1 MIRKQNNNVSLG
13 YTFLYY
19 EIAFIWCLV
28 NSYDADRRGERGFHM
43 IISGT
48 FSVIGY
54 ILIIALS
61 SVSDVAK
68 YIGVV
73 IATIGGELKT
83 NFYVTI
89 DRYYNMTKFTNETI
103 YKLLQLLD
111 S

>member
-1 MIRKQNNNVSLG
+1 MFNLG
-13 YTFLYY
+13 YTFPYH

-54 ILIIALS
+54 ILIIALG

-73 IATIGGELKT
+73 IATIGGELKAVL
-83 NFYVTI
+83 YVTI
-89 DRYYNMTKFTNETI
+89 DRYSNMTKITNYNI
-103 YKLLQLLD
+103 HKLLQLLD